1 MLSLSS
7 IVLAQETTKTIDNY
21 TTLIVSRGVDVR
33 LIKSPSNEVKIT
45 TKGIKP
51 NEVVIENHGD
61 ELIIKV
67 STKSLWLEMQDN
79 YWWARIELPYQ
90 TIDNIEVSTGAKI
103 TSLDLFKGD
112 LLDLEVSM
120 GGELE
125 LEVDLNELILDSNM
139 GSVAEIVGRAE
150 IVELSASMGAE
161 IDLRD
166 LQAEI
171 VTAKSSMGAEVR
183 VHANKEFSGRANMG
197 GSIRVTGNPEK
208 FYESTSMGGDIYA
221 SEHQ

>member
-1 MLSLSS
+1 MKILYTLVMLSLSS

-139 GSVAEIVGRAE
+139 GSVAEIA
-150 IVELSASMGAE
+150 ASMGAE

-171 VTAKSSMGAEVR
+171 VTAKSSLGAEVR